1 MTTPNHPTGQQ
12 PTAWHT
18 YLTATHAARDHYLN
32 ITHQAHL
39 MLLTGPFP
47 DRDGYQRVEHQAW
60 DSYYAAA
67 RTAWQHYTATLTCPC
82 CTTGGND
89 CTCRTDCG
97 NPRCQMADP
106 PLPSPPDVTRP
117 GDGPWL
123 PPYDRIERPQP
134 TYTPTDGGTR

>member
-1 MTTPNHPTGQQ
+1 MTTPNHPTHGQ

-47 DRDGYQRVEHQAW
+47 DRAGYQRVENTAW
-60 DSYYAAA
+60 ESYYTAA
-67 RTAWQHYTATLTCPC
+67 RAAWEQYTAAMACPC
-82 CTTGGND
+82 CTSGGDD
-89 CTCRTDCG
+89 CTCRTACG

-106 PLPSPPDVTRP
+106 PQHARAK
-117 GDGPWL
+117 
-123 PPYDRIERPQP
+123 YH
-134 TYTPTDGGTR
+134 PTDGGNH